1 MVEAK
6 MEEEKDA
13 LIARKQVLSVLGEF
27 CSSSLSEILARGSA
41 DGKGDQDGEPEPVH
55 LQEVKSSPGTYLMR
69 VHA

>member
-1 MVEAK
+1 
-6 MEEEKDA
+6 MEEEKDDSKDV